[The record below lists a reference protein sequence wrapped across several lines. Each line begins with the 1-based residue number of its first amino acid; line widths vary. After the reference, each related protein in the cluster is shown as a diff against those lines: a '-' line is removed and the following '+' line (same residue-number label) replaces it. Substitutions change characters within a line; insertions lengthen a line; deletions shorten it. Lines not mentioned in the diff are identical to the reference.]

1 MLPPAPKS
9 SALVQTLRWSFRPLA
24 FMDECRRRYG
34 DAFSLTFLGFETPMV
49 MISDPAAIKALY
61 AERAN

>member
-1 MLPPAPKS
+1 MLPPAPNS

-49 MISDPAAIKALY
+49 MIASRMCA
-61 AERAN
+61 